1 MNCFLIAAAGLCIAD
16 VAGAV
21 STSRRALRGA
31 KIPESQFTTLSNGL
45 KLVL

>member
-21 STSRRALRGA
+21 STSRRAVSSEEQKYLRA
-31 KIPESQFTTLSNGL
+31 NLQPFPM
-45 KLVL
+45 V